1 MQRRHFLK
9 SLASLPVAC
18 ALTHLPHAAVAKAA
32 PFPQTGGYRSLFAHL
47 PAAQFAEADLIR
59 LANGTGPDLPGMS
72 AAPEILS
79 DTNAAP
85 LRNAQGEVILSATPE
100 TQPDDEENY
109 GIPAGYTYLGQFVD
123 HDITFKADDA
133 FADKGQAGVN
143 HRTSRFDLDSLYGA
157 GPGLQPFLYAADGRS
172 LARGRALTQGGR
184 PSASFDHPRIDGVA
198 VIGDKRNDENVLV
211 SQMHGVFAGFH
222 NALAQD
228 RPKAS
233 FEELRQRVTWHYQ
246 WMLLTDF
253 LPRLCGDKVVHRLLP
268 SLADGRGPHC
278 ARSHRSLTADL
289 RPGEMPLEFSDAA
302 YRYGHSAIRSVYRLN
317 AQMHGTPEERRRNP
331 AAAGRKFI
339 FAAVDQAGLNGNRAF
354 PEEWAID
361 WSLFFETRRAMTPD
375 QIALGALKVQPSY
388 KIDTSLVNPL
398 AFLPDFSQTGSPAAT
413 NAEGFAKPKPG
424 AIANLALR
432 NLMRGQ
438 ASGLASG
445 QDVARA
451 MGIDPLADEDLRVG
465 KATVDGLATNRSIV
479 DYGDSFRGQA
489 PLWFYVLAEAQYTWC
504 RRARAHGGGDLAKN
518 TMPGRL
524 GPVGGRLVAETFVA
538 LMELDPDSVLHAPR
552 RWQPDYGQGPRFG
565 MVDLIRTAGLG

>member
-1 MQRRHFLK
+1 MHRRHFLK
-9 SLASLPVAC
+9 SLASLPLAYAVTNP
-18 ALTHLPHAAVAKAA
+18 LHAFAQTA
-32 PFPQTGGYRSLFAHL
+32 PFPATGGYRSLFPSL
-47 PAAQFAEADLIR
+47 PAAQFAPDDLIR
-59 LANGTGPDLPGMS
+59 LANGAGPDLPGMS
-72 AAPEILS
+72 AVAEVLT
-79 DTNAAP
+79 DANDHP
-85 LRNAQGEVILSATPE
+85 LRNEKGEVILSATPE
-100 TQPDDEENY
+100 TKADDEENY
-109 GIPAGYTYLGQFVD
+109 GIPAGFTYLGQFVD

-133 FADKGQAGVN
+133 FAEKGQAGVN
-143 HRTSRFDLDSLYGA
+143 HRSARFDLDSLYGA
-157 GPGLQPFLYAADGRS
+157 GPGLQPFLYNADGRT

-184 PSASFDHPRIDGVA
+184 PSGSFDHPRVDGVA

-211 SQMHGVFAGFH
+211 SQMHGAFASFH

-228 RPKAS
+228 RPRAS
-233 FEELRQRVTWHYQ
+233 FDELRQTVTWHYQ

-253 LPRLCGDKVVHRLLP
+253 LPRLCGDRVMHSLLP
-268 SLADGRGPHC
+268 ALADGRGANC
-278 ARSHRSLTADL
+278 GRSHRRLTADL

-317 AQMHGTPEERRRNP
+317 TQMTGTAEEQRRNP

-354 PEEWAID
+354 PDEWAID
-361 WSLFFETRRAMTPD
+361 WGLFFETRGTMTPD
-375 QIALGALKVQPSY
+375 QIAMGAQKVQPSY

-398 AFLPDFSQTGSPAAT
+398 AFLPDFSQSGTPKAT
-413 NAEGFAKPKPG
+413 TAEGFAKPKAG

-451 MGIDPLADEDLRVG
+451 MGIEPLSDEDLMVG
-465 KATVDGLATNRSIV
+465 KATVAGLTTNRSITA
-479 DYGDSFRGQA
+479 YGDSFRGQA

-504 RRARAHGGGDLAKN
+504 SRARALAGDDLAKN
-518 TMPGRL
+518 TLPGHL
-524 GPVGGRLVAETFVA
+524 GPVGARLVAETFVA

-552 RWQPDYGQGPRFG
+552 QWQPTYGQGPRFG

>member
-1 MQRRHFLK
+1 MHRRHFLK
-9 SLASLPVAC
+9 SLASLPLAYAV
-18 ALTHLPHAAVAKAA
+18 THPLSAFAQTA
-32 PFPQTGGYRSLFAHL
+32 PFPATGGYRSLFPNL
-47 PAAQFAEADLIR
+47 PAAQFAPDDLLR
-59 LANGTGPDLPGMS
+59 LANGAGPDLPGMS
-72 AAPEILS
+72 AVAEVLT
-79 DTNAAP
+79 DANDHP
-85 LRNAQGEVILSATPE
+85 LRNEKGEVILSATPE
-100 TQPDDEENY
+100 TKADDEENY
-109 GIPAGYTYLGQFVD
+109 GIPAGFTYLGQFVD

-143 HRTSRFDLDSLYGA
+143 HRSARFDLDSLYGA
-157 GPGLQPFLYAADGRS
+157 GPGLQPFLYNADGRT
-172 LARGRALTQGGR
+172 LALGRALTQGGR
-184 PSASFDHPRIDGVA
+184 PSGSFDHPRIDGVA

-211 SQMHGVFAGFH
+211 SQMHGAFASFH

-228 RPKAS
+228 RPRAS
-233 FEELRQRVTWHYQ
+233 FDELRQTVTWHYQ

-253 LPRLCGDKVVHRLLP
+253 LPRLCGERVMHSLLP
-268 SLADGRGPHC
+268 ALADGRGPNC
-278 ARSHRSLTADL
+278 GRSHRRLTADL

-317 AQMHGTPEERRRNP
+317 TQMTGTAEEQRRNP

-354 PEEWAID
+354 PDEWAID
-361 WSLFFETRRAMTPD
+361 WGLFFETRGTMTPD
-375 QIALGALKVQPSY
+375 QIAMGAQKVQPSY

-398 AFLPDFSQTGSPAAT
+398 AFLPDFSQSGTPKAT
-413 NAEGFAKPKPG
+413 TAEGFAKPKAG

-451 MGIDPLADEDLRVG
+451 MGIEPLSDEDLMVG
-465 KATVDGLATNRSIV
+465 KATVAGLTTNRSITA
-479 DYGDSFRGQA
+479 YGDSFRGQA

-504 RRARAHGGGDLAKN
+504 SRARALAGDDLAKN
-518 TMPGRL
+518 TLPGHL
-524 GPVGGRLVAETFVA
+524 GPVGARLVAETFVA

-552 RWQPDYGQGPRFG
+552 QWQPTYGQGPRFG

>member
-1 MQRRHFLK
+1 MHRRHFLK
-9 SLASLPVAC
+9 SLASLPLAYAVTNP
-18 ALTHLPHAAVAKAA
+18 LHAFAQTA
-32 PFPQTGGYRSLFAHL
+32 PFPATGGYRSLFPSL
-47 PAAQFAEADLIR
+47 PAAQFAPDDLLR
-59 LANGTGPDLPGMS
+59 LANGAGPDLPGMS
-72 AAPEILS
+72 AVAEVLT
-79 DTNAAP
+79 DANDHP
-85 LRNAQGEVILSATPE
+85 LRNEKGEVILSATPE
-100 TQPDDEENY
+100 TKADDEENY
-109 GIPAGYTYLGQFVD
+109 GIPAGFTYLGQFVD

-143 HRTSRFDLDSLYGA
+143 HRSARFDLDSLYGA
-157 GPGLQPFLYAADGRS
+157 GPGLQPFLYNADGRT

-184 PSASFDHPRIDGVA
+184 ASASFDHPRIDGVA

-211 SQMHGVFAGFH
+211 SQMHGAFASFH

-228 RPKAS
+228 RPRAS
-233 FEELRQRVTWHYQ
+233 FEELRQTVTWHYQ

-253 LPRLCGDKVVHRLLP
+253 LPRLCGERVMHSLLP
-268 SLADGRGPHC
+268 ALADGRGPNC
-278 ARSHRSLTADL
+278 GRSHRTVTADL

-302 YRYGHSAIRSVYRLN
+302 YRFGHSAIRSVYRLN
-317 AQMHGTPEERRRNP
+317 TQMTGTAEEQRRNP

-354 PEEWAID
+354 PDEWAID
-361 WSLFFETRRAMTPD
+361 WGLFFETRGTMTPD
-375 QIALGALKVQPSY
+375 QIAMGAQKVQPSY

-398 AFLPDFSQTGSPAAT
+398 AFLPDFSQSGTPKAT
-413 NAEGFAKPKPG
+413 TAEGFAKPKAG

-451 MGIDPLADEDLRVG
+451 MGIEPLSDEDLMVG
-465 KATVDGLATNRSIV
+465 KATVAGLTTNRSIT

-504 RRARAHGGGDLAKN
+504 SRARALAGDDLAKN
-518 TMPGRL
+518 TLPGHL
-524 GPVGGRLVAETFVA
+524 GPVGARLVAETFVA
-538 LMELDPDSVLHAPR
+538 LMELDSDSVLHAPR
-552 RWQPDYGQGPRFG
+552 HWQPTYGQGPRFG

>member
-1 MQRRHFLK
+1 MHRRHFLK
-9 SLASLPVAC
+9 SLASLPLAYAVTNP
-18 ALTHLPHAAVAKAA
+18 LHAFAQTA
-32 PFPQTGGYRSLFAHL
+32 PFPATGGYRSLFPSL
-47 PAAQFAEADLIR
+47 PAAQFAPDDLLR
-59 LANGTGPDLPGMS
+59 LANGAGPDLPGMS
-72 AAPEILS
+72 AVAEVLT
-79 DTNAAP
+79 DANDHP
-85 LRNAQGEVILSATPE
+85 LRNEKGEVILSATPE
-100 TQPDDEENY
+100 TKADDEENY
-109 GIPAGYTYLGQFVD
+109 GIPAGFTYLGQFVD

-133 FADKGQAGVN
+133 FAEKGQAGVN
-143 HRTSRFDLDSLYGA
+143 HRSARFDLDSLYGA
-157 GPGLQPFLYAADGRS
+157 GPGLQPFLYNADGRT

-184 PSASFDHPRIDGVA
+184 PSGSFDHPRVDGVA

-211 SQMHGVFAGFH
+211 SQMHGAFASFH

-228 RPKAS
+228 RPRAS
-233 FEELRQRVTWHYQ
+233 FDELRQTVTWHYQ
-246 WMLLTDF
+246 WMLLTDI
-253 LPRLCGDKVVHRLLP
+253 LPRLCGDRVMHSLLP
-268 SLADGRGPHC
+268 ALADGRGANC
-278 ARSHRSLTADL
+278 GRSHRRLTADL

-317 AQMHGTPEERRRNP
+317 TQMTGTAEEQRRNP

-354 PEEWAID
+354 PDEWAID
-361 WSLFFETRRAMTPD
+361 WGLFFETRGTMTPD
-375 QIALGALKVQPSY
+375 QIAMGAQKVQPSY

-398 AFLPDFSQTGSPAAT
+398 AFLPDFSQSGTPKAT
-413 NAEGFAKPKPG
+413 TAEGFAKPKAG

-451 MGIDPLADEDLRVG
+451 MGIEPLSDEDLMVG
-465 KATVDGLATNRSIV
+465 KATVAGLTTNRSITA
-479 DYGDSFRGQA
+479 YGDSFRGQA

-504 RRARAHGGGDLAKN
+504 SRARALAGDDLAKN
-518 TMPGRL
+518 TLPGHL
-524 GPVGGRLVAETFVA
+524 GPVGARLVAETFVA

-552 RWQPDYGQGPRFG
+552 QWQPTYGQGPRFG